1 MTHGQRAKLK
11 FGAIYENAIAQE
23 LRAHGFELFY
33 YNNKKQDELDF
44 LIEYQG
50 KVLPLEIKSGKDYTR
65 HLALNHVL
73 EVKNYNVEQAMVFC
87 NDIGTVQGKIKYIP
101 VYFIMFLEKEQKKE
115 DMIYAPDFSI
125 LQ

>member
-1 MTHGQRAKLK
+1 M
-11 FGAIYENAIAQE
+11 
-23 LRAHGFELFY
+23 
-33 YNNKKQDELDF
+33 DF